1 MKITNK
7 GTTPQIS
14 FFLILLFLR
23 EFAVLQQEVLISKK
37 SRISRRSRIN
47 SRDISNHG
55 EIVNVCPNAVDLT
68 TLICSISIQN
78 PSC

>member
-37 SRISRRSRIN
+37 SRISRRSHIN
-47 SRDISNHG
+47 SRVVSNG
-55 EIVNVCPNAVDLT
+55 EIVKVCLNAVDLT